1 MQVTD
6 RFNLLPPSICIICEE
21 SPSGRVIDTL
31 RNLKTG
37 VASVLNGRKYVCER
51 CVKEMGKL
59 VDLVGNEE
67 FKQAKVDQEFA
78 EAQLARFRG
87 AVVEVAEEV
96 SRFAK
101 APGSVDEQRKPEV
114 EEVFP
119 PEPEQKG
126 GTTEGVYKASDS
138 DTAAVPSPGVA
149 SAAVP
154 VDDRSAAESA
164 DEVGDEE
171 KPKPKRRSKKAE

>member
-51 CVKEMGKL
+51 CVKEMGKH
-59 VDLVGNEE
+59 VDLVGSEE
-67 FKQAKVDQEFA
+67 FKQAQVDKEFA

-87 AVVEVAEEV
+87 AVSEVAEEV

-101 APGSVDEQRKPEV
+101 APGSADEQRKPEV

-119 PEPEQKG
+119 PEPEHKG

-138 DTAAVPSPGVA
+138 ETAAVPNPGVA

-154 VDDRSAAESA
+154 VDAESA
-164 DEVGDEE
+164 EE
-171 KPKPKRRSKKAE
+171 AADDVEPKPKRRSTKAE